1 MFNKLPFK
9 HIGKYSENFY
19 IHLSI
24 IFIFTNLY
32 FFLARYTEKGYKSE
46 DGKEFGESWE
56 RDLYYA
62 VMTHFTVGFGDI
74 TPKSKLF
81 RRLTMCQVILAFLF
95 FNL

>member
-1 MFNKLPFK
+1 MLNKLSLK

-19 IHLSI
+19 IHLFI

-32 FFLARYTEKGYKSE
+32 YFLAPYSNEE
-46 DGKEFGESWE
+46 DSKEFSESWE
-56 RDLYYA
+56 RDLYYT
-62 VMTHFTVGFGDI
+62 VITHFTIGFGDI

>member
-1 MFNKLPFK
+1 MYNKLTLK
-9 HIGKYSENFY
+9 TINKYSENFF
-19 IHLSI
+19 IHLII

-32 FFLARYTEKGYKSE
+32 YFLSPYSNEE
-46 DGKEFGESWE
+46 DNNVFGESWE
-56 RDLYYA
+56 RNLYYSTL
-62 VMTHFTVGFGDI
+62 THFTIGFGDI

>member
-1 MFNKLPFK
+1 MLNKLSLK

-19 IHLSI
+19 IHLFI

-32 FFLARYTEKGYKSE
+32 YFLSPYSNEE
-46 DGKEFGESWE
+46 DSKEFSESWE
-56 RDLYYA
+56 RDLYYT
-62 VMTHFTVGFGDI
+62 VITHFTIGFGDI